1 VKLLR
6 RSSARH
12 LLRHKAQLVLS
23 IVGVALGVAVVLS
36 IDLATRSA
44 RSAFAVS
51 AETVAGRS
59 THEVVSELGL
69 LDERLFMRIR
79 REIGIHESAPV
90 VEGFAS
96 SPRLPGE
103 ALRILGIDPFSEGPF
118 RPFVV
123 GGPAELDGALDAG
136 ALLTTR
142 LAVVLAAPTAARAGV
157 DPGESLPIMVG
168 GRSWELEV
176 VGVVEPLD
184 DLTRAGLADLLLVDV
199 STAQEVLGLVGSL
212 TRIDLLLPEDDP
224 RTAERVAAVR
234 ALLAPGESVA
244 PAGTTADTMAGMIDA
259 FDVNLTALSLLAL
272 VFGAFLIYNAMT
284 FSVVQRRELLGRLR
298 ALGVTRTEILRTILT
313 EALVVGA
320 AGVAFGLIA
329 GVALGQGLVRMV
341 TRTINDLYFVVSVE
355 SVQTDPAL
363 LLKAAALG
371 LGMTLLAA
379 LPAALEAASSEP
391 RLAMLRSTHE
401 ARARRR
407 APLAAA
413 LGGIVAAAGGALL
426 LLPDGGLGVGF
437 AALFFVIAGLAM
449 LTPMGAVLIT
459 STVRP
464 LLVRVTGALG
474 LVAARGIVRALG
486 RTAPAIAA
494 LSVAVSVTVG
504 LGIMIQSF
512 RATLVRWLDATLVAD
527 VYVSLPGPSAS
538 RASGTL
544 PPDVVTAF
552 VAHPGVASHSTY
564 RGVDVVDAAGTYRL
578 IGLDLAPETPETFD
592 FLEGDSG
599 DIMRAFRAGEGALVS
614 EPFAYRRGLGPG
626 DILDLPTPEGRR
638 PTRVIGVFRD
648 YGSDQGAVTIARTL
662 YDRWFADPG
671 VTSLA
676 LFLEEG
682 AESEAVVRDLLA
694 TVPEDLSVVVRTN
707 DVLRSASLEVFD
719 RTFQV
724 TAVLRLLAFVVAFV
738 GVLSALM
745 ALELERARELG
756 VMRAWGLEPA
766 ELRHLV
772 ATQTGLM
779 GLVSGVLAVP
789 MGLALSAVM
798 IFVINKRAFG
808 WTLDMQIGA
817 GVLVQALALALVA
830 ALLAGVYPALRMSR
844 ISPASAMR
852 GE

>member
-1 VKLLR
+1 VKLLTLA
-6 RSSARH
+6 SARH
-12 LLRHKAQLVLS
+12 LLRHRAQLVLS

-59 THEVVSELGL
+59 THEVVSELGI

-79 REIGIHESAPV
+79 REVGIHESAPV
-90 VEGFAS
+90 VEGFGS

-103 ALRILGIDPFSEGPF
+103 ALRVLGIDPFSEGPF

-123 GGPAELDGALDAG
+123 GGPAELDPA

-157 DPGESLPIMVG
+157 EPGETLPIMVG

-176 VGVVEPLD
+176 VGIVEPLD
-184 DLTRAGLADLLLVDV
+184 DLSRAGLADLLLVDV

-212 TRIDLLLPEDDP
+212 TRIDLLLPSDDP
-224 RTAERVAAVR
+224 RSAERLAGVR
-234 ALLAPGESVA
+234 ALLGPGESVEA
-244 PAGTTADTMAGMIDA
+244 AGTTADTMAGMIDA

-284 FSVVQRRELLGRLR
+284 FSVVQRRDLIGRLR
-298 ALGVTRTEILRTILT
+298 ALGVTRAEILRTILN
-313 EALVVGA
+313 EALVIGA
-320 AGVAFGLIA
+320 AGVALGLVA

-355 SVQTDPAL
+355 GVQTDPAL

-371 LGMTLLAA
+371 LGTTLLAA

-391 RLAMLRSTHE
+391 RIAMLRSSHE
-401 ARARRR
+401 ARARRL

-413 LGGIVAAAGGALL
+413 LGVIVAAFGGALL
-426 LLPDGGLGVGF
+426 LLPDGGLGLGF
-437 AALFFVIAGLAM
+437 AALFFVIAGLAL
-449 LTPMGAVLIT
+449 LTPMGAVMVT
-459 STVRP
+459 SAVRP
-464 LLVRVTGALG
+464 LLVRVSGALG

-544 PPDVVTAF
+544 PADVIAAF
-552 VAHPGVASHSTY
+552 IAHPDVASHSTY
-564 RGVDVVDAAGTYRL
+564 RGVDVVDEAGTYRL
-578 IGLDLAPETPETFD
+578 VGLDLAQGTRETFD
-592 FLEGDSG
+592 FLEGDAD
-599 DIMRAFRAGEGALVS
+599 DIMRAFRAGDGALVS
-614 EPFAYRRGLGPG
+614 EPFAYRRGLRPG
-626 DILDLPTPEGRR
+626 DIVDLPTPTGRQQA
-638 PTRVIGVFRD
+638 RVIGVFRD
-648 YGSDQGAVTIARTL
+648 YGSDQGAVTISRAL
-662 YDRWFADPG
+662 YDRWFVDPG

-676 LFLEEG
+676 LFLDEG
-682 AESEAVVRDLLA
+682 VESEEVVRDLLA
-694 TVPEDLSVVVRTN
+694 TVPEGLTVVVRTN
-707 DVLRSASLEVFD
+707 DVLRNASLEVFD

-745 ALELERARELG
+745 ALELERSRELG

-766 ELRHLV
+766 ELRRLV
-772 ATQTGLM
+772 ITQTGLM
-779 GLVSGVLAVP
+779 GVVSGVLAVP

-817 GVLVQALALALVA
+817 GVLAQALALAIVA
-830 ALLAGVYPALRMSR
+830 ALLAGVYPAVRMSR
-844 ISPASAMR
+844 ISPALAMR